1 MRPSR
6 NLPLVESM
14 YIRSLSLRQFR
25 IFNRLEL
32 DLSPATILL
41 LGANAQ
47 GKTSLLEALA
57 YLAVGRSPL
66 THVEQHL
73 IHWDAAMLG
82 MPFAHLEAEVVRRD
96 RTEQIAIAVE
106 RKTLSNGQA
115 RLQKRITIN
124 RHKVK
129 RAELAGHLNVVLF
142 LPEDV
147 GLVGGPPTLRR
158 RHLDDL
164 LAQVYPAYIE
174 AVNRYQTALSRRN
187 ALLRHLRDR
196 GGDWRQL
203 EPLELTLAET
213 GVTLSLYRQ
222 GVVNALNLYV
232 DPLHRE
238 LTGNL
243 AWLKLHYLPS
253 FNPHRPPDLAYQP
266 SLMPEDVPTMA
277 DAETLRESY
286 RQVLVQRRPQAIERG
301 MTLVGPHRDEVRF
314 ISLER
319 DVGIFGSRGQ
329 QRTAVLALRLA
340 ELRWLEQVTGES
352 PVLLLDEVLA
362 ELDRARRGY
371 LLSLLPHVEQAI
383 LATTDA
389 EMFPPEFR
397 RQAHLLTVNEGII
410 APVVHP
416 VAER

>member
-1 MRPSR
+1 
-6 NLPLVESM
+6 M
-14 YIRSLSLRQFR
+14 YIQSLSLRQFR

-32 DLSPATILL
+32 ELAPTTVLL

-47 GKTSLLEALA
+47 GKTSLLEAIA

-66 THVEQHL
+66 THIEQHL
-73 IHWDAAMLG
+73 IHWDAETQGL
-82 MPFAHLEAEVVRRD
+82 PFAHLEAEVVRHTHR
-96 RTEQIAIAVE
+96 EQIALAVE

-124 RHKVK
+124 RQKVK
-129 RAELAGHLNVVLF
+129 RSALAGHLNVVLF

-147 GLVGGPPTLRR
+147 GLIGGPPGLRR

-174 AVNRYQTALSRRN
+174 AANRYQTALSRRN
-187 ALLRHLRDR
+187 ALLRHLRER
-196 GGDWRQL
+196 GGDRRQL
-203 EPLELTLAET
+203 EPLEMELAET

-222 GVVNALNLYV
+222 GVINALNLYA
-232 DPLHRE
+232 DPLHRD
-238 LTGNL
+238 LTGGQ

-253 FNPHRPPDLAYQP
+253 FNPRRPPEMAYQP
-266 SLMPEDVPTMA
+266 ALMPEDVPTTSA
-277 DAETLRESY
+277 AATLRVAY
-286 RQVLVQRRPQAIERG
+286 RKALVQHRSQAIERG
-301 MTLVGPHRDEVRF
+301 MTLLGPHRDELRF
-314 ISLER
+314 ISQER

-371 LLSLLPHVEQAI
+371 LLSLLGDVEQAI

-397 RQAHLLTVNEGII
+397 RRTHILEVNGGII
-410 APVVHP
+410 LPST
-416 VAER
+416 